1 MSKDAQINPMELI
14 SGIGAT
20 GSALKDAFESKQASS
35 CECASKRLDSCEL
48 NQQAYRNMLQSD
60 SYSFEEKAQIHAWIV
75 DEDERMERI
84 DVEHFAAA
92 RELLSGIVVVSTIVA
107 ALGFSAYNPEAAQ
120 KCLKAAARTLPRLI
134 VKDAIS

>member
-20 GSALKDAFESKQASS
+20 SSALKDAFESKQASS

-60 SYSFEEKAQIHAWIV
+60 SYAWIV

-84 DVEHFAAA
+84 GAEHFAAA

>member
-20 GSALKDAFESKQASS
+20 SSALKDAFESKQASS

-60 SYSFEEKAQIHAWIV
+60 SYSFEEKAQIHAWIKTNAWRGLAPSTSQPHANFCL
-75 DEDERMERI
+75 ESWSS
-84 DVEHFAAA
+84 AQSWP
-92 RELLSGIVVVSTIVA
+92 LSAFPLIT
-107 ALGFSAYNPEAAQ
+107 LKLRRSASKQRQEPFLA
-120 KCLKAAARTLPRLI
+120 
-134 VKDAIS
+134 